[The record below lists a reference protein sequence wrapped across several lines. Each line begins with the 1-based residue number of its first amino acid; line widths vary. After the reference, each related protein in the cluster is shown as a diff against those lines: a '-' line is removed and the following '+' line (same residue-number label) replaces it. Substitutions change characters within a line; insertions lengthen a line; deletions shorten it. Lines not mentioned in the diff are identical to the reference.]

1 MSETSL
7 STVPG
12 RLQSSQVC
20 AHRGASGHYPEN
32 TQAAFDAAAALGAG
46 WIETD
51 VQQLADGELV
61 IFHDETLGRTASGE
75 GDIREMTWPEVA
87 VLDVGSW
94 KGSEFA
100 GQRPIRPNALI
111 AWQAAAPDRPTI
123 IWEIKCEDGDPS
135 AAQRI
140 AGALAAEIEAHP
152 EHRCVV
158 SSFNR
163 EALIAIRP
171 LLPTTPMALI
181 VEALPTDAVSFCRE
195 QGLEGLHLD
204 GHQLDATSAQRILSA
219 GLALRCYTINL
230 ETEAMRLL
238 EMGVEVIMTDF
249 PERFLTVLDP

>member
-7 STVPG
+7 ATVPG

-32 TQAAFDAAAALGAG
+32 TQVAFDVAAALGAG

-61 IFHDETLGRTASGE
+61 IFHDETLGRTARGE

-94 KGSEFA
+94 KRAEFA
-100 GQRPIRPNALI
+100 GERPIRPNALM

-123 IWEIKCEDGDPS
+123 IWEIKCDDGYPT

-152 EHRCVV
+152 GHRCVV

-163 EALIAIRP
+163 EALTAIRP

-204 GHQLDATSAQRILSA
+204 GHQLDANSAQRILSA
-219 GLALRCYTINL
+219 GLALRCYTINS

-249 PERFLTVLDP
+249 PERFLTALDP